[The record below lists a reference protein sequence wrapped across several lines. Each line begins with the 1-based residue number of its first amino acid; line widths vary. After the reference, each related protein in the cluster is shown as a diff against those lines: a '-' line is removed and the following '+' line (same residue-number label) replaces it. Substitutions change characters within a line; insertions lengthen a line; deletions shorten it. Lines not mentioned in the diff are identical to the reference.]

1 MKMAKMVRIPI
12 CILLLLALGSVGL
25 AAATDPDRLFPAVF
39 EKKAGFINAAGTVVI
54 PLKFMAVKD
63 FSEGLAAVQDGMTGK
78 WGYID
83 RTGHYAIPPQFQG
96 AFPFN
101 EGLAHVRLVD
111 GTEGHIDRS
120 GQLIVKGSSS
130 MMRDGLIIIMEKEK
144 SIFVDRTGK
153 ALFEAPRN
161 AWFVE
166 GGLVAFVEN
175 GRMGFMD
182 RQGREIIPPRYRT
195 DGNWRHRQFA
205 ERITPV
211 SARQPDG
218 KEKFGFIDRT
228 GQVIVDFQY
237 EWAQQFFEGLAVVF
251 KDDKY
256 GYVDADGRVAIP
268 LQYEGADHFSEG
280 LAAVKVN
287 GKWGF
292 IDTQGRMVI
301 PPQYLGRAWG
311 SPMIFSEG
319 MAAVRTETGT
329 GVIDRTGRLVIPAI
343 FRSTEDFSGGL
354 ILAKGK
360 SGDVYFNKRGEVVWP
375 PSFTLPQTR

>member
-1 MKMAKMVRIPI
+1 MGKLVRVLL
-12 CILLLLALGSVGL
+12 CALLLTLGSAGL
-25 AAATDPDRLFPAVF
+25 AAGAEQARLFPVRSGQR
-39 EKKAGFINAAGTVVI
+39 AGFIDVTGVVVI
-54 PLKFMAVKD
+54 PLKFAAAKE
-63 FSEGLAAVQDGMTGK
+63 FSEGLAAVQDGLTGQ

-83 RTGHYAIPPQFQG
+83 RTGFYAIPPQFQG
-96 AFPFN
+96 AFPFS

-120 GQLIVKGSSS
+120 GRLVIKGSSG
-130 MMRDGLIIIMEKEK
+130 MLRDGLLIIMEKDK
-144 SIFVDRTGK
+144 AIFVDRTGK

-161 AWFVE
+161 SWLVG
-166 GGLVAFVEN
+166 GGLVAFMQN

-182 RQGREIIPPRYRT
+182 RRGQVVIPPLYRC
-195 DGNWRHRQFA
+195 DVNWRHRQFEEKIA
-205 ERITPV
+205 PV
-211 SARQPDG
+211 SAPQPDG

-228 GQVIVDFQY
+228 GQVVVDFQY
-237 EWAQQFFEGLAVVF
+237 DWAQQFFDGLAIVY
-251 KDDKY
+251 KAGKY
-256 GYVDADGRVAIP
+256 GYVDTAGRVAIP

-280 LAAVKVN
+280 LAAVKLN

-311 SPMIFSEG
+311 SPMIFREG

-329 GVIDRTGRLVIPAI
+329 GAIDRTGRLVIPAI
-343 FRSTEDFSGGL
+343 FRSMEDFSGGL

-360 SGDVYFNKRGEVVWP
+360 PGDVYFNKRGEIVWP
-375 PSFTLPQTR
+375 RQDLQLQP

>member
-1 MKMAKMVRIPI
+1 MAKMVRILI
-12 CILLLLALGSVGL
+12 CVLLLLASGSVGL
-25 AAATDPDRLFPAVF
+25 AAATGPEHLFPVVF
-39 EKKAGFINAAGTVVI
+39 EKKAGFIDAAGTVVI
-54 PLKFMAVKD
+54 PLKFAAVKEY
-63 FSEGLAAVQDGMTGK
+63 SEGLAAVQDGMTGK

-83 RTGHYAIPPQFQG
+83 RTGIYAILPQFQG
-96 AFPFN
+96 AFPFS
-101 EGLAHVRLVD
+101 EGLAHVRLGD
-111 GTEGHIDRS
+111 GTEGHIDKS
-120 GQLIVKGSSS
+120 GRLVIQGSSG
-130 MMRDGLIIIMEKEK
+130 MMRDGLLIIMEKDK
-144 SIFVDRTGK
+144 AIFVDRTGK

-161 AWFVE
+161 AWLVE
-166 GGLVAFVEN
+166 GGLVAFIQN

-182 RQGREIIPPRYRT
+182 RQGREIIPPLYRC
-195 DGNWRHRQFA
+195 DVNWRHRQFA

-211 SARQPDG
+211 SAKLPDG
-218 KEKFGFIDRT
+218 TEKFGFIDKT
-228 GQVIVDFQY
+228 GQVVVDFQY

-251 KDDKY
+251 KAGKY

-311 SPMIFSEG
+311 SPMIFREG

-375 PSFTLPQTR
+375 PNFILPQTK

>member
-1 MKMAKMVRIPI
+1 MKMAKMVRILI
-12 CILLLLALGSVGL
+12 CVLLLLAFGSAGL
-25 AAATDPDRLFPAVF
+25 AAATGQERLFPVVF
-39 EKKAGFINAAGTVVI
+39 EKKAGFIDAAGAVVI
-54 PLKFMAVKD
+54 PLKFATVKEY
-63 FSEGLAAVQDGMTGK
+63 SEGLAAVQDGLTGK

-83 RTGHYAIPPQFQG
+83 RVGHYAIPPQFQG
-96 AFPFN
+96 AVPFS
-101 EGLAHVRLVD
+101 EGLAHVRLGD
-111 GTEGHIDRS
+111 GTEGHIDKS
-120 GQLIVKGSSS
+120 GRLIIQGSSG
-130 MMRDGLIIIMEKEK
+130 MMRDGLLIIMEKDK
-144 SIFVDRTGK
+144 AIFVDRTGK
-153 ALFEAPRN
+153 PLFEAPRN
-161 AWFVE
+161 AWLVE
-166 GGLVAFVEN
+166 GGLVAFIQN

-182 RQGREIIPPRYRT
+182 RQGREIIPPRYRC
-195 DGNWRHRQFA
+195 DVNWRHRQFA

-218 KEKFGFIDRT
+218 KEMFGFIDKT
-228 GQVIVDFQY
+228 GQVVVDFQY
-237 EWAQQFFEGLAVVF
+237 DWAQQFFEGLAIVY
-251 KDDKY
+251 KAGKY

-268 LQYEGADHFSEG
+268 LQYEAADHFSEG

-329 GVIDRTGRLVIPAI
+329 GVIDRTGRLVIPPI

-375 PSFTLPQTR
+375 PNFTLPQTR

>member
-1 MKMAKMVRIPI
+1 MKMAKIVRILI
-12 CILLLLALGSVGL
+12 CILLLLMSGNAGL
-25 AAATDPDRLFPAVF
+25 AAVADPDRLFPAVS
-39 EKKAGFINAAGTVVI
+39 EKKAGFIDAAGVVVI

-63 FSEGLAAVQDGMTGK
+63 FSEGLAAVQDGITGK

-96 AFPFN
+96 AFPFS

-120 GQLIVKGSSS
+120 GRLIVKGSSG
-130 MMRDGLIIIMEKEK
+130 MMRDGLLIIMEKEK
-144 SIFVDRTGK
+144 AIFVDRSGQ
-153 ALFEAPRN
+153 LQFEAPRN
-161 AWFVE
+161 AWLVE
-166 GGLVAFVEN
+166 GGLVAFIQN

-182 RQGREIIPPRYRT
+182 RRGQVVIPPLYRC
-195 DGNWRHRQFA
+195 DVNWRHRQFT

-211 SARQPDG
+211 SAKQPDG
-218 KEKFGFIDRT
+218 REKFGFIDRA
-228 GQVIVDFQY
+228 GQVVVDFQY
-237 EWAQQFFEGLAVVF
+237 DWAQQFFEGLAIVY
-251 KDDKY
+251 KAGKY

-354 ILAKGK
+354 ILAKGI

-375 PSFTLPQTR
+375 PSFTLPQTK

>member
-1 MKMAKMVRIPI
+1 MAKLFRILI
-12 CILLLLALGSVGL
+12 CILLLLAPGSVGL
-25 AAATDPDRLFPAVF
+25 AAETGQDRLFPVML

-54 PLKFMAVKD
+54 PLKFAAVKEY
-63 FSEGLAAVQDGMTGK
+63 SEGLAAVQDGITGK

-96 AFPFN
+96 AFPFS
-101 EGLAHVRLVD
+101 EGLAHVRLGD
-111 GTEGHIDRS
+111 GTEGHIDRT
-120 GQLIVKGSSS
+120 GRLVIQGSSGL
-130 MMRDGLIIIMEKEK
+130 MRDGLLIIMEKDK
-144 SIFVDRTGK
+144 AIFVDRTGK

-161 AWFVE
+161 SWLVG
-166 GGLVAFVEN
+166 GGLVAFIQN
-175 GRMGFMD
+175 GRMGFMN
-182 RQGREIIPPRYRT
+182 RQGQVVIPPLYRC
-195 DGNWRHRQFA
+195 DVNWRHRQF
-205 ERITPV
+205 EEKITPV
-211 SARQPDG
+211 SAMQADG
-218 KEKFGFIDRT
+218 KEKFGFIDKT

-237 EWAQQFFEGLAVVF
+237 DWAQQFFEGLAIVF
-251 KDDKY
+251 KDGKY
-256 GYVDADGRVAIP
+256 GYVDTDGRVAIP

-311 SPMIFSEG
+311 SPMIFREG

-375 PSFTLPQTR
+375 PSFTLPQTK